1 MLDGVDPPPPSPPD
15 GREGAAVAEAEAP
28 QDVTEVGDEVIRP
41 HAWLEAMQAV
51 IAELEREAAAARVS
65 HTEAQARLLGRC

>member
-1 MLDGVDPPPPSPPD
+1 
-15 GREGAAVAEAEAP
+15 VAEGEAP